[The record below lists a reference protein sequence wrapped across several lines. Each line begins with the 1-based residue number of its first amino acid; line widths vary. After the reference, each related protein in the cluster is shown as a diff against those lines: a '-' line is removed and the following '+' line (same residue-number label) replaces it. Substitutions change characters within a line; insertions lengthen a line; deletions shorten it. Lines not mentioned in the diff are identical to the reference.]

1 MANSSF
7 HCFVDVGYGTNDSF
21 LDIFIY
27 FNFAEGRI
35 MNSLSYFMESSEETS
50 RLDSKADTAVVLS
63 QARWAGLHPGM
74 SVVDVGCGPG
84 KTSAALIE
92 AVRPGGRVVGLD
104 ASAERLEYARRQY
117 STDGL
122 TFTRHD
128 ALEDLSELGVFD
140 FVWCRF
146 FLEYHRESADR
157 LYANLDR
164 LVRPGGILC
173 LIDLDYNCMTHFGL
187 PARLEKAIHRIID
200 CLGQNSDF
208 DPFAGR
214 RIYTRMFDMG
224 YTELDVQ
231 VSAHH
236 LIFGTLEEGDR
247 RNWEQKLKAV
257 ARQTSSAFSDYPGG
271 YEEFAD
277 EFREFFEGPRRFT
290 YTPMVLCRGRKP
302 LVK

>member
-1 MANSSF
+1 
-7 HCFVDVGYGTNDSF
+7 
-21 LDIFIY
+21 
-27 FNFAEGRI
+27 
-35 MNSLSYFMESSEETS
+35 MNTISYFMECPEETS
-50 RLDSKADTAVVLS
+50 RLDSKTDTATVLS

-74 SVVDVGCGPG
+74 SVIDVGCGPG
-84 KTSAALIE
+84 KTSAALNE
-92 AVRPGGRVVGLD
+92 AVRPGGRVVGID
-104 ASAERLEYARRQY
+104 GSPERLGHARRQY
-117 STDGL
+117 ETDGL
-122 TFTRHD
+122 SFYQHN
-128 ALEDLSELGVFD
+128 ALEDLSELGEFD

-146 FLEYHRESADR
+146 FLEYHREGADR

-187 PARLEKAIHRIID
+187 PKRLETAIHGIID
-200 CLGQNSDF
+200 CLGRNSNF

-236 LIFGTLEEGDR
+236 LIFGALEEGNR

-257 ARQTSSAFSDYPGG
+257 ARQTTSAFSDYPGG
-271 YEEFAD
+271 YDEFAD
-277 EFREFFEGPRRFT
+277 EFLQFFEGPRRFT
-290 YTPMVLCRGRKP
+290 YTPMIHCRGRKP
-302 LVK
+302 LMK